1 MRMSGVRDKRVKSCE
16 YWVMMAQIAQG
27 DESTDVL
34 DLPQDVID
42 ALPDDIREEII
53 SGARDQIPENVVEQM
68 TPDLADQIPDSLVS
82 TAADNPG
89 ATALLIVLAL
99 LFVAATIWGII
110 KGFIKLAIV
119 AGLVAAALWF
129 FVLGG

>member
-1 MRMSGVRDKRVKSCE
+1 
-16 YWVMMAQIAQG
+16 MMAQIAQG
-27 DESTDVL
+27 DESIDVL

-42 ALPDDIREEII
+42 ALPDDIREEIL
-53 SGARDQIPENVVEQM
+53 SGARDQIPEDVVGQL
-68 TPDLADQIPDSLVS
+68 TPDIANQIPDSVVS
-82 TAADNPG
+82 TAVGNPG
-89 ATALLIVLAL
+89 TTAILIVLAL

-119 AGLVAAALWF
+119 AGLVAAGLWF